1 MIGHVLFI
9 GGVAF
14 LAAVTVLVILAHFTV
29 SGPRK

>member
-1 MIGHVLFI
+1 MTDHVIFN

-29 SGPRK
+29 SGRK